1 MTFSQPFPSDPSNR
15 QPSTPS
21 PSSSPSPAQ
30 LLLFFL
36 LLGWLAAAPIV
47 TGLIT
52 VLFPADRPELVRSL
66 SAVTLL
72 ALLLMVPFAG
82 FWVSVRQRRW
92 QGMQPLALILL
103 GVGLYLSLDA
113 AIRAVAGPGNDEA
126 TYLLPLRGTLLRLT
140 LLLMVALL
148 LGGLGLWWAGLPR
161 SRCEFSR
168 ALGLSAPHLTWLF
181 LALTGLAV
189 LTVGWPL
196 TGALGDRWVSLML
209 LIQSLAQ
216 TLPEELFFRG
226 AVLGLL
232 FFCFPQRRI
241 LSVVLAVLVY
251 VAFTPSLIVPHQD
264 WSKLALLLTIIPLT
278 GLLVGLR
285 LWNGSIWPGLL
296 VAWGYRAAPLLFTD
310 PRDEL
315 PLITQP
321 WQTAAYL
328 WMILAA
334 AILAGLIW
342 AGRRWLAPHWQ
353 RSALMTTSL
362 ALAVALAAWGVWLGG
377 WLALGRPGFYDDGFL
392 IIMAEQADLSGAEQI
407 AGLPARRTFVR
418 DRLIETA
425 QRTQAPVRQALDA
438 AGLAYRPFYL
448 INMIRVEGHHR
459 RMDEFAHVPGVARV
473 MLNPNVRPY
482 PIRFDIGY
490 GATPPKGQGVEAN
503 ISQVY
508 ADQVWKL
515 GFTGQGIVVG
525 GQDTG
530 YDWQHPALRRAYR
543 GVNAAGE
550 VDHNY
555 NWHDA
560 WASTSAPFDDDQHGT
575 HTMGT
580 ILGDDGQGN
589 QIGMAPGARWI
600 GCRNMQRG
608 LGNPASYTD
617 CMEFFLAPYPLDGDP
632 FRDGDVSKAPDVV
645 NNSWGCPDVEG
656 CDDPILEPATAAF
669 QAAGIM
675 MVVSAGN
682 DGPACGTAYEP
693 PARYATV
700 FSVGASNAQGQIA
713 GFSSRGPV
721 EEGGQTPLM
730 KPDITAPGD
739 NIRSSLPGG
748 GYGTASGTSMAGPHV
763 AGLVALIW
771 SANPALIGHIEATEE
786 IIRQSATPVPVE
798 AACPVERQTTD
809 NSSLLGQLDSL
820 TSGNACACGGVTG
833 SPNNVY
839 GWGQIDAL
847 RAVQLALAEK

>member
-1 MTFSQPFPSDPSNR
+1 MFNNKISNHP
-15 QPSTPS
+15 QLSPQDASTPL
-21 PSSSPSPAQ
+21 SSPSPAQ
-30 LLLFFL
+30 LLLFSL
-36 LLGWLAAAPIV
+36 LLGWLAAAPI
-47 TGLIT
+47 GLGIATTFLPPAWPESVKSFLT
-52 VLFPADRPELVRSL
+52 VA
-66 SAVTLL
+66 LL
-72 ALLLMVPFAG
+72 AALLLIPFAG
-82 FWVSVRQRRW
+82 FWLWVRRPCW
-92 QGMQPLALILL
+92 QALRPLALVLL
-103 GVGLYLSLDA
+103 GVGLYISLDA
-113 AIRAVAGPGNDEA
+113 AIRAVAGPGDNDA
-126 TYLLPLRGTLLRLT
+126 TYLLPLHGTILRLI
-140 LLLMVALL
+140 LLTPAALL
-148 LGGLGLWWAGLPR
+148 LGSLGMGWAGVPR
-161 SRCEFSR
+161 SRRELGQ
-168 ALGLSAPHLTWLF
+168 ALGLDAPRLFWLL
-181 LALTGLAV
+181 LALAGISV

-196 TGALGDRWVSLML
+196 TGALGDRWVSQML
-209 LIQSLAQ
+209 LIQGLAQ
-216 TLPEELFFRG
+216 TLPEELFFRS

-232 FFCFPQRRI
+232 LTCFPHRRI
-241 LSVVLAVLVY
+241 LAAVLALLIY
-251 VAFTPSLIVPHQD
+251 AAFTPSLLLPHHD
-264 WSKLALLLTIIPLT
+264 WSELALLVTIVPLT
-278 GLLVGLR
+278 GLLIGLR
-285 LWNGSIWPGLL
+285 LWSGTIWAGLL
-296 VAWGYRAAPLLFTD
+296 IVWSYRAAPLLFTD

-334 AILAGLIW
+334 AGLTGFVW
-342 AGRRWLAPHWQ
+342 AGRRWLAPP
-353 RSALMTTSL
+353 RSALAAVGLVL
-362 ALAVALAAWGVWLGG
+362 AGVLITWGTWLGL
-377 WLALGRPGFYDDGFL
+377 WWTVGRPGFYDDGFL
-392 IIMAEQADLSGAEQI
+392 IIMAGQADLTGAEQI
-407 AGLPARRTFVR
+407 AGLPARRAFVR
-418 DRLIETA
+418 NRLIETA
-425 QRTQAPVRQALDA
+425 NRSQAPVRQALDA
-438 AGLAYRPFYL
+438 AGLVYRPFYL

-459 RMDEFAHVPGVARV
+459 RMDEFARLPGVARV

-482 PIRFDIGY
+482 PLRFDIGY
-490 GATPPKGQGVEAN
+490 GPTPTEGQGVEASL
-503 ISQVY
+503 SQVY
-508 ADQVWKL
+508 ADQVWEL

-530 YDWQHPALRRAYR
+530 YDWQHPALRLAYR
-543 GVNAAGE
+543 GINSAGE
-550 VDHNY
+550 VNHNY

-560 WASTSAPFDDDQHGT
+560 WADTPAPFDDDQHGT

-617 CMEFFLAPYPLDGDP
+617 CMEFFLAPYPLNGDP
-632 FRDGDVSKAPDVV
+632 FRDGDVSKAPDLV

-656 CDDPILEPATAAF
+656 CDDTVLEPATAAL

-682 DGPACGTAYEP
+682 DGPACGTANEP

-700 FSVGASNAQGQIA
+700 FSVGASNAQGQVT

-721 EEGGQTPLM
+721 VEPDQLPLL

-771 SANPALIGHIEATEE
+771 SANPALIGQIEATEE
-786 IIRQSATPVPVE
+786 IIRQSAAPVAVE
-798 AACPVERQTTD
+798 AACPIESQAAA
-809 NSSLLGQLDSL
+809 NASLLSELDSL
-820 TSGNACACGGVTG
+820 IAGNACACGGVTG